1 MVKSVSEAMVSG
13 VPMLVIP
20 FVSDQPVNAGQ
31 VARLGLGMVLE
42 YKYIT
47 AERLK
52 EAAFAVLNDE
62 HIREN
67 QRKIPSEMARAP
79 SNAGAVGIVEAYYKL
94 EEHCL

>member
-31 VARLGLGMVLE
+31 VARLGLGKVLE
-42 YKYIT
+42 YKYVT
-47 AERLK
+47 AESLK
-52 EAAFAVLNDE
+52 EAAFAVLKDE

-67 QRKIPSEMARAP
+67 LRKIPSEMARAP
-79 SNAGAVGIVEAYYKL
+79 GNAGAVGIIEAYYKL